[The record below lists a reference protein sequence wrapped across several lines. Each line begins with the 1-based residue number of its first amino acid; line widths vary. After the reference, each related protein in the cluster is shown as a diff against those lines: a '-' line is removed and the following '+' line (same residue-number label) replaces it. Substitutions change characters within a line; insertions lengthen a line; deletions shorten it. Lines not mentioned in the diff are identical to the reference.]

1 MRRPDQTAV
10 GRRDRQSQKSNASQL
25 CIFEGDNTSKLVEI
39 PTATMDAETADARKK
54 RKEEAKAL
62 KRKRIE
68 ESGGVRPRSS
78 KSDYSGKKD
87 GESGGSSSKQQ
98 QQVQQSPNPKRK
110 GFGTFND
117 YGAGGSRK
125 KKRDNTKHRFGAV
138 MEQVPCP
145 NKSRNYTLSMAVPG
159 SVVSNAQTRELRTQ
173 LVGQIARAAAIYHV
187 DEIIV
192 FDDLL
197 SSKMKDN
204 HHRYGNRN
212 RNHRDNNHNK
222 RSADGDGE
230 DEEKDKDASK
240 DKEGAEDGAQQQR
253 YQPSD
258 PHTFMARV
266 LQYIDCPQYLRRSFF
281 PMHGDLQFAGLL
293 PPLDAPHHVRAG
305 EKSKYREGVVLDKKG
320 NGPDAGSLVN
330 CGIRSR
336 PVEIDRVL
344 APGIRCTVELGTK
357 AYDSPGKIKGVVVSP
372 TTPREDDGTYW
383 GYTTRLATSI
393 KAVFDECPYE
403 GGYDLKVGT
412 SERGDVT
419 VDDKKFG
426 LPQFKHMLVVFG
438 GVAGIEE
445 CIDADESMT
454 LSGKDARKLFD
465 LWVNT
470 CPYQGSRT
478 IRTEEAVLLTLARF
492 RPHIVSSGDSAA
504 KAPKVIKEEDLNFS
518 DGDDLSEE
526 SSDEDGS
533 SDSD

>member
-1 MRRPDQTAV
+1 
-10 GRRDRQSQKSNASQL
+10 
-25 CIFEGDNTSKLVEI
+25 
-39 PTATMDAETADARKK
+39 MDAETADARKK

-78 KSDYSGKKD
+78 KSDHSGKNEH
-87 GESGGSSSKQQ
+87 GESGPSSKH

-117 YGAGGSRK
+117 DGSGGTRK

-145 NKSRNYTLSMAVPG
+145 NKPRNYTLSMAVPG

-204 HHRYGNRN
+204 HHRYGGRN

-222 RSADGDGE
+222 RSADGDGDGDE
-230 DEEKDKDASK
+230 DKDKDASK

-320 NGPDAGSLVN
+320 HGPDSGSLVN

-344 APGIRCTVELGTK
+344 APGIRCTVELDTK

-492 RPHIVSSGDSAA
+492 RPHIVSRGDSAT
-504 KAPKVIKEEDLNFS
+504 KAPKVIKDEDLNFS

>member
-1 MRRPDQTAV
+1 
-10 GRRDRQSQKSNASQL
+10 
-25 CIFEGDNTSKLVEI
+25 
-39 PTATMDAETADARKK
+39 MDDTETTDARKK

-68 ESGGVRPRSS
+68 ASGGVRPRPS
-78 KSDYSGKKD
+78 KSDFGKKD
-87 GESGGSSSKQQ
+87 GESGSSSKQ
-98 QQVQQSPNPKRK
+98 VQSPNPKRQ

-117 YGAGGSRK
+117 DGAGGAKKK
-125 KKRDNTKHRFGAV
+125 KKRDNSKHRFGAV

-173 LVGQIARAAAIYHV
+173 LVGQIARAAAIYSV

-197 SSKMKDN
+197 SSKIKDN
-204 HHRYGNRN
+204 HHRYGDRN
-212 RNHRDNNHNK
+212 RSHRDDHSK
-222 RSADGDGE
+222 RSHNNDGDE
-230 DEEKDKDASK
+230 DNKDDSK
-240 DKEGAEDGAQQQR
+240 GKEGAEDNSQRQR

-320 NGPDAGSLVN
+320 HGPDAGSFVN

-344 APGIRCTVELGTK
+344 APGIRCTVELDVK

-372 TTPREDDGTYW
+372 TTPREDNGTYW

-426 LPQFKHMLVVFG
+426 LPQFKHLLVVFG

-470 CPYQGSRT
+470 CPFQGSRT

-492 RPHIVSSGDSAA
+492 RPHIVSSGDSAT
-504 KAPKVIKEEDLNFS
+504 KAPKAIKDEDLKFS
-518 DGDDLSEE
+518 DGEDLSEE
-526 SSDEDGS
+526 SSDEDDS
-533 SDSD
+533 SDSA

>member
-1 MRRPDQTAV
+1 
-10 GRRDRQSQKSNASQL
+10 
-25 CIFEGDNTSKLVEI
+25 
-39 PTATMDAETADARKK
+39 MDAATETADARMK
-54 RKEEAKAL
+54 RKEDAKAL

-68 ESGGVRPRSS
+68 ESGGVRPRS
-78 KSDYSGKKD
+78 DVGKK
-87 GESGGSSSKQQ
+87 GVQSQQ
-98 QQVQQSPNPKRK
+98 NPKRK

-117 YGAGGSRK
+117 SGNAKK
-125 KKRDNTKHRFGAV
+125 KKRDVTKHRFGSV

-145 NKSRNYTLSMAVPG
+145 NKSRHYTLSMAVPG

-204 HHRYGNRN
+204 HHRYGGRN
-212 RNHRDNNHNK
+212 RNHRDNNSK
-222 RSADGDGE
+222 RSSDNHDGVQDKEAPKEGE
-230 DEEKDKDASK
+230 DKDDN
-240 DKEGAEDGAQQQR
+240 AQQQR

-266 LQYIDCPQYLRRSFF
+266 LQYLDCPQYLRRAFF

-293 PPLDAPHHVRAG
+293 PPIDAPHHVRAG

-320 NGPDAGSLVN
+320 QGANAGSLVN

-344 APGIRCTVELGTK
+344 APGIRCTVQLDTK
-357 AYDSPGKIKGVVVSP
+357 AYDSSGKIKGTVVSP

-403 GGYDLKVGT
+403 GGYDVKVGT

-426 LPQFKHMLVVFG
+426 FPQFKHLLVVFG

-492 RPHIVSSGDSAA
+492 RPHVVSSGDNAS
-504 KAPKVIKEEDLNFS
+504 KAPKAIKDEDLNFS
-518 DGDDLSEE
+518 DGEDLSEE
-526 SSDEDGS
+526 SSDGDDATSS